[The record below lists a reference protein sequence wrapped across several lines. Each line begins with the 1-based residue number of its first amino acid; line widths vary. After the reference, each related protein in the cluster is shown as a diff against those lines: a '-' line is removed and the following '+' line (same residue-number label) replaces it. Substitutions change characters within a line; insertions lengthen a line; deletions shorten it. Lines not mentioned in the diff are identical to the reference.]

1 MTRWLTS
8 ARHGKQSLRIVPT
21 TAHPTSTSNTTAQ
34 TKTANTSSASAPSAP
49 GLHDTLRASLSAPHD
64 AATDSSTHPLESR
77 LSSWHATQETLQHT
91 LLRRTY
97 GIAEPLRRGME
108 LKLVREADGFRPAVL
123 GAPSRVH
130 EDILMG
136 RDATIDV
143 EDVFAGQD
151 GVRLAEGGEGRH
163 GVTGWHEEMEKK
175 LRI

>member
-1 MTRWLTS
+1 MPVPGHATS
-8 ARHGKQSLRIVPT
+8 TNNT
-21 TAHPTSTSNTTAQ
+21 TAHSKTSTTT
-34 TKTANTSSASAPSAP
+34 SGAPSAP

-163 GVTGWHEEMEKK
+163 GVTGWHEEMERMVKM
-175 LRI
+175 